1 MPTTT
6 LSIGAMVPSSNH
18 SMDEHHSLETILRLK
33 SWNEDPS
40 LSTSYHSLKDKL
52 EELME
57 TSTQQQQG
65 SGSHSSGKGLKR
77 KRGSGGLSV
86 TVYEE
91 MMDTGRISL
100 GLGQMENCR
109 DMDEDSVTVL
119 GLGHLDM
126 TSGKNSSK
134 GRDESIHGGS
144 ATTLSM
150 QAEALSPGVLLQL
163 GNMDEP
169 DPDAAGAVGVGW
181 QVESSSGSSR
191 LYNAHTQDPVK
202 LGLGSSQN
210 ASEYEPCGG
219 ERLLG
224 LGNTGEKSANKRS
237 WECPSFGSFQ
247 VPVVDEG
254 SSSARVTCG
263 GYMPSL
269 LMGSSVFPP
278 LPSLQIYENGTAAA
292 VEEDFMEQNLSM
304 SFHQQSST
312 TSTSSRSGHSDRPL
326 KVCKF
331 RGCGK
336 GPRGASG
343 LCIAHG
349 GGRRFVWF
357 ICPVGSAHFPC

>member
-1 MPTTT
+1 MSEY
-6 LSIGAMVPSSNH
+6 LLLLILLLISCFCEIISID
-18 SMDEHHSLETILRLK
+18 DEILAAK
-33 SWNEDPS
+33 HTHTHTHTE
-40 LSTSYHSLKDKL
+40 HKFEKL
-52 EELME
+52 EVALGCLKGAFA
-57 TSTQQQQG
+57 TY
-65 SGSHSSGKGLKR
+65 SSPLF
-77 KRGSGGLSV
+77 
-86 TVYEE
+86 
-91 MMDTGRISL
+91 
-100 GLGQMENCR
+100 C
-109 DMDEDSVTVL
+109 
-119 GLGHLDM
+119 
-126 TSGKNSSK
+126 
-134 GRDESIHGGS
+134 
-144 ATTLSM
+144 
-150 QAEALSPGVLLQL
+150 
-163 GNMDEP
+163 
-169 DPDAAGAVGVGW
+169 
-181 QVESSSGSSR
+181 
-191 LYNAHTQDPVK
+191 
-202 LGLGSSQN
+202 LGSSQN

-237 WECPSFGSFQ
+237 WECQSFGSFQ

-278 LPSLQIYENGTAAA
+278 FPSLQTNETGTAAA

-304 SFHQQSST
+304 SFHQQGST

-357 ICPVGSAHFPC
+357 VCPVGSAHFPVKQEALDNTHNKVETKNCQCFCFSLAEGMVFLP